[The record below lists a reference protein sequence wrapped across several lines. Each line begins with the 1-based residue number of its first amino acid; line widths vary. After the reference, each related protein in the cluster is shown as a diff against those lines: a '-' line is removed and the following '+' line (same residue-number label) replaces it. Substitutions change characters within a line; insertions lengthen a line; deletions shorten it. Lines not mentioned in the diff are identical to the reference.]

1 MPFNYNEQLHVPPDA
16 HPSCP
21 VWKKGLPVSIFT
33 YSETANAILDITSS
47 IKFCNATSFALY
59 YITTGSIS

>member
-21 VWKKGLPVSIFT
+21 VWKKGLPVSILHVQKQQMRFW
-33 YSETANAILDITSS
+33 TSLRQLN
-47 IKFCNATSFALY
+47 FVMPLPFALY
-59 YITTGSIS
+59 SITTGSIS